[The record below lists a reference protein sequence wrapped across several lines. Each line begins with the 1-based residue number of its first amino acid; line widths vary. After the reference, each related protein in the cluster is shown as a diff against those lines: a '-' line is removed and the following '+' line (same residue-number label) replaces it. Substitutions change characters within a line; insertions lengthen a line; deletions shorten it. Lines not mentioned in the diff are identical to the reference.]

1 MNARSRTNQLLYQ
14 AELLAIMPAGEDEHA
29 PARQMALEESA
40 LALFELALES
50 LLREVTEHARL
61 PEHRWRVLLSQQGPA
76 LAELQRLR
84 DLNAQPESWLNWL
97 TGQLER
103 LHSDEGAARRTTHNP
118 AMIKVDS
125 QVSLP
130 QQLLDNLQAA
140 KREIGA
146 LRETS
151 LEW

>member
-14 AELLAIMPAGEDEHA
+14 AELLATLEAGEDEHA

-61 PEHRWRVLLSQQGPA
+61 PEHRWNVLLSDDGPA

-84 DLNAQPESWLNWL
+84 DLMAQPESWLNWL
-97 TGQLER
+97 VTQLER
-103 LHSDEGAARRTTHNP
+103 LHSDEGAARRPAHNP
-118 AMIKVDS
+118 AMIAVGNQAD
-125 QVSLP
+125 LRL
-130 QQLLDNLQAA
+130 QLLDNLQSA

-151 LEW
+151 FEW

>member
-14 AELLAIMPAGEDEHA
+14 TELLATLEAGEDEHA
-29 PARQMALEESA
+29 PARQMALEEGA
-40 LALFELALES
+40 LTLFELALES

-61 PEHRWRVLLSQQGPA
+61 SEHRWRVLLSQQGPS

-84 DLNAQPESWLNWL
+84 DLQAQPESWLNWL

-103 LHSDEGAARRTTHNP
+103 LHSDDGAARRTVQNP
-118 AMIKVDS
+118 AMIAVGNQTGLRQ
-125 QVSLP
+125 QVLA
-130 QQLLDNLQAA
+130 NLQAA

>member
-1 MNARSRTNQLLYQ
+1 MSARARTNQLLYQ
-14 AELLAIMPAGEDEHA
+14 AELLAATPAGDDEHA
-29 PARQMALEESA
+29 PVREMAFEEGA

-61 PEHRWRVLLSQQGPA
+61 SEHRWQVLLASDGPA

-84 DLNAQPESWLNWL
+84 DLQNQPESWLNWL
-97 TGQLER
+97 IGQLIQLR
-103 LHSDEGAARRTTHNP
+103 SDEGAARRAVHNP
-118 AMIKVDS
+118 AMIAVGN
-125 QVSLP
+125 QVGLRR
-130 QQLLDNLQAA
+130 QVLDNLQAA
-140 KREIGA
+140 KREIAA

>member
-14 AELLAIMPAGEDEHA
+14 AELVAALPAGDDEHA
-29 PARQMALEESA
+29 PSRQMALEESA

-61 PEHRWRVLLSQQGPA
+61 PEHCWNVLLAQEGPA

-84 DLNAQPESWLNWL
+84 DLKTQPDSWVNWL
-97 TGQLER
+97 VGQLER
-103 LHSDEGAARRTTHNP
+103 LHSDEGAARRATHNP
-118 AMIKVDS
+118 AMIAVGN
-125 QVSLP
+125 QVGLR